1 MFDPLATTLI
11 YGEHDAVLAEAPF
24 TVDQG
29 MAVGDWIAA
38 SGKNLT
44 HIFAS
49 HGHGDHWFTA
59 GMLAD
64 RFGAQV
70 VALPGTI
77 EQMQGNVAAI
87 PVLYDKL

>member
-1 MFDPLATTLI
+1 
-11 YGEHDAVLAEAPF
+11 
-24 TVDQG
+24 
-29 MAVGDWIAA
+29 MAD

-44 HIFAS
+44 HSFAS
-49 HGHGDHWFTA
+49 RGHGDHWFTA

-64 RFGAQV
+64 RFDAQV

-77 EQMQGNVAAI
+77 EQMHANLAAW